1 MSTGF
6 PIKPDNF
13 SDEVATE
20 LLDLN
25 YGFQGVPKKINK
37 VELTTQEFSDFNR
50 FMGTIKINGKTLL
63 QTVKRAM
70 DSSMYRKDDPDRIY
84 DGMFASPEIKM
95 ISDIFSKYRSAAR
108 AELMKT
114 HPSLREK
121 IFLSKRSKATGIN
134 YLEQFLE
141 SNR

>member
-6 PIKPDNF
+6 PVKPDDF
-13 SDEVATE
+13 SDEISTE

-25 YGFQGVPKKINK
+25 YGFQGVPKTINK
-37 VELTTQEFSDFNR
+37 VELNSQEFSDFNR
-50 FMGTIKINGKTLL
+50 FMGTVKVDGRTLL
-63 QTVKRAM
+63 QSVKRAM
-70 DSSMYRKDDPDRIY
+70 DNSKYRKGDPDRVY
-84 DGMFASPEIKM
+84 DGMFASPEIKV
-95 ISDIFSKYRSAAR
+95 ISEIFSKYRSAAKV
-108 AELMKT
+108 ELMKK
-114 HPSLREK
+114 HPELKQK